1 MIPLWAEEA
10 EGVVVNIG
18 RIVGTVA
25 LSIVI
30 ARKGTALM
38 IEQHREQTAVQLIPD
53 KLPQI
58 HAGRISLD
66 LFYDL
71 SVLRKEFFT
80 HQVVLHAPAQ
90 VDGHVVISIDGVNRQ
105 FLFLDALDVIGS
117 IVHLTVKIIIG
128 KGATS
133 DSILAGGVY
142 YKTDPPHFVQQS
154 VCIMFQFIVQLV
166 LIKRND
172 LIEVDLLAARQGADL
187 AAILRILGT
196 DQGSSTQFGVVCKWF
211 PVLHCMTMS
220 QPTVTVDGQTGQGFQ
235 QADGPVPLFVFHGL
249 LIQLPVR
256 RQRDSQLRP
265 LQLIFHQLLRH
276 IHPVSAHT
284 HGDQGAIVPLL
295 SGRHHADVHM
305 DVWRNQLVEHILDL
319 AEILL
324 DVSLDGLH
332 LLLGVDL
339 GNTGFFIL
347 GHFAVRVIT
356 VIVRVTV
363 R

>member
-18 RIVGTVA
+18 RIVRTVA
-25 LSIVI
+25 LSVVI
-30 ARKGTALM
+30 ACKGTALL

-58 HAGRISLD
+58 HAGRVSFD
-66 LFYDL
+66 LFGHFAVFFQE
-71 SVLRKEFFT
+71 VLA

-90 VDGHVVISIDGVNRQ
+90 VDGHVVISIDGGNRQ
-105 FLFLDALDVIGS
+105 FLLLNALEVIGS
-117 IVHLTVKIIIG
+117 VIHLTIKIIIG
-128 KGATS
+128 KGAPG
-133 DSILAGGVY
+133 DSILTGGVY
-142 YKTDPPHFVQQS
+142 DKTDPPHLVHQS
-154 VCIMFQFIVQLV
+154 VYIMFQFIVQFIR
-166 LIKRND
+166 IKRND

-187 AAILRILGT
+187 AAIFRILGT

-211 PVLHCMTMS
+211 PVLHCMTMP
-220 QPTVTVDGQTGQGFQ
+220 QPTVTVDGQTSQGFQ
-235 QADGPVPLFVFHGL
+235 QTNGPVPLFVFHGL

-265 LQLIFHQLLRH
+265 LQLVFRQFLRH
-276 IHPVSAHT
+276 IHPVSAHA
-284 HGDQGAIVPLL
+284 HGDQGVIVSLL

-305 DVWRNQLVEHILDL
+305 DVRGNDLVEYILKL

-332 LLLGVDL
+332 LLLGVDF
-339 GNTGFFIL
+339 GITEFFLIL
-347 GHFAVRVIT
+347 RVL
-356 VIVRVTV
+356 IV
-363 R
+363 